1 MITPV
6 INLVSKTAFILFFF
20 LNRRA
25 YTIEYK
31 DIWRTWKWN
40 EKSVW
45 REFFNGV

>member
-1 MITPV
+1 MGRFFKGKEKGMITPV

-31 DIWRTWKWN
+31 DI
-40 EKSVW
+40 
-45 REFFNGV
+45 